1 MQALPPGCKV
11 AYEIRFYVESLT
23 DEMGEWFNLIGGKA
37 TQVKWWDHKGR
48 EQFTNQVQYG
58 KAKPSYKTQDG
69 TGLYLI
75 RFDGADASTA
85 SMFLIKFMDQIQIHN
100 LREAEHYV

>member
-1 MQALPPGCKV
+1 MIQLPPGCKV
-11 AYEIRFYVESLT
+11 AYEIRFYVTTLT
-23 DEMGEWFNLIGGKA
+23 DEIGEWFNLIGGQA

-100 LREAEHYV
+100 LREAEHDV